1 MEAGSTQ
8 AISLCKG
15 LTGEATE
22 SVAESYFITFYVF
35 MLSPFKKCVS
45 LLVIND
51 EPETIHLSFLAMLV
65 FFSSKLL
72 MLLQIFCK
80 CVYRFEFPRAIY
92 RFTFISSIQCSRVDI
107 MVKYDRCLKWYL
119 GNSRQ
124 ISEITLTPPVFE
136 VWAQNR
142 MDKLLFVELLMS

>member
-72 MLLQIFCK
+72 MLLQIF
-80 CVYRFEFPRAIY
+80 ANA
-92 RFTFISSIQCSRVDI
+92 FIGSNF
-107 MVKYDRCLKWYL
+107 L
-119 GNSRQ
+119 GQYIDLHLSVPY
-124 ISEITLTPPVFE
+124 SAPV
-136 VWAQNR
+136 WT
-142 MDKLLFVELLMS
+142 SW